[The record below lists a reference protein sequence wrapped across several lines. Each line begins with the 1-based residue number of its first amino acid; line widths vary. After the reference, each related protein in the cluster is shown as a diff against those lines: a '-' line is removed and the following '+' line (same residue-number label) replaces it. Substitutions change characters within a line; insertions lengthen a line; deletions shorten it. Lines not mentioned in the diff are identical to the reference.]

1 MESAADAKSTLLL
14 IEITPQKSADSAQ
27 PQAGGKFC
35 VEEVTPNDVPVGL
48 RQKVLHLFFSQNIH
62 RSADDFRRLRLRGGV
77 IRNHSLLNSCLK
89 GLMECGV
96 DAVDGGG
103 GEAGTLTG
111 ARFESAMLQQGT
123 VEIPQ
128 I

>member
-1 MESAADAKSTLLL
+1 MELKERAAY
-14 IEITPQKSADSAQ
+14 
-27 PQAGGKFC
+27 
-35 VEEVTPNDVPVGL
+35 
-48 RQKVLHLFFSQNIH
+48 
-62 RSADDFRRLRLRGGV
+62 
-77 IRNHSLLNSCLK
+77 LK

-103 GEAGTLTG
+103 GEAGTLTR